1 MNRTHIITVGPTRTM
16 YLKMLN
22 GLQLIPI
29 AIAMVPHHPK
39 TKLLAGQSFWQILEM
54 RISLAVSAILNL
66 LYQPKKYFEVSK
78 ILTVLLSF
86 FKIYSNR

>member
-1 MNRTHIITVGPTRTM
+1 MGKMSRTHIIIVGPTRTM

-22 GLQLIPI
+22 GLQLTPI
-29 AIAMVPHHPK
+29 AIAMVLHHPK

-66 LYQPKKYFEVSK
+66 LYQPKKLF
-78 ILTVLLSF
+78 
-86 FKIYSNR
+86 